1 MKPAFLVWLFLL
13 TGVVSHVSA
22 QKEPPFLSLSSKEQ
36 KEAIH
41 ATRQAVRW
49 WLRRNYSDLYS
60 LYSRSTDA
68 FNIQHEDERKRRF
81 IKWCSAWR
89 DRNPYNAR
97 LSEDEK
103 IEEMRIAQVSMRVL
117 TGFVMLHMSSYWD
130 ALRKGTWRQD
140 NKMAF
145 VEFRIR
151 NKRYIQPLLRE
162 GGRWR
167 ILTIP
172 LELDEQLLRRYETGA
187 GDGTTQ
193 TGTGSK

>member
-89 DRNPYNAR
+89 DRNPWAVALAFWLVSGVVANAHRVSAVAKR
-97 LSEDEK
+97 L
-103 IEEMRIAQVSMRVL
+103 AV
-117 TGFVMLHMSSYWD
+117 G
-130 ALRKGTWRQD
+130 
-140 NKMAF
+140 
-145 VEFRIR
+145 
-151 NKRYIQPLLRE
+151 
-162 GGRWR
+162 
-167 ILTIP
+167 
-172 LELDEQLLRRYETGA
+172 
-187 GDGTTQ
+187 
-193 TGTGSK
+193 